1 MTETVQHAIILAD
14 TDPLRRLQLTTTFE
28 RWYGKQFT
36 VITATDARD
45 AEQARQGLVAKGV
58 QVVLVA
64 VAEPDQPDVLDTPVP
79 SERTEGGSFAG
90 RLRLVPDVESEVE
103 SRQDDT
109 VLVPFTSA
117 FLSHL
122 NVQQQIS
129 TVQEV
134 DNAIYKW
141 WKGAPQE
148 KQGSLV
154 FSAKITAHFRSK
166 QAFEIR
172 MFLAGSGV
180 TCTWEEAPES
190 DPIVVTVSND
200 HITTLV
206 NPSLAELAAACG
218 LVDPP
223 TTDWYDVVVVGGG
236 PAGLSAALYAGYEY
250 LKTLIIE
257 ADVPGGQISTNPYM
271 ANYLGLPDGITGY
284 QFAQNALTQ
293 IRRSKNVQWE
303 SARKATQIILGSNAQ
318 SPHQVVV
325 AAADA
330 TSLAAGTGASTTYK
344 AGAVIIASG
353 KTWNILTDT
362 DVKGIE
368 QVTGRG
374 VYYLLLP
381 GDIPHTKGAKV
392 VIVGGGDTATGA
404 AWTLLNSKDGPEHIT
419 MVVRGNEIESY
430 IDEIIEYI
438 KQQEKKGRITI
449 LKKSTVK
456 ECKADDKNELSAVVV
471 STDGGSGTTIP
482 ATWMYCLVG
491 YSPNSAWIDKKIDR
505 VTTGAIVTGC
515 GASSTQTN
523 VLGIYAIGDV
533 AYEALSRVGAAAG
546 KGAVAIAELVAYK
559 HSNPA
564 PFPTPK
570 L

>member
-1 MTETVQHAIILAD
+1 M
-14 TDPLRRLQLTTTFE
+14 
-28 RWYGKQFT
+28 
-36 VITATDARD
+36 ITATDARD

-64 VAEPDQPDVLDTPVP
+64 VVEPDQPDAPDTPMP
-79 SERTEGGSFAG
+79 SEWTEEGSLAG

-109 VLVPFTSA
+109 VPVPFTSA
-117 FLSHL
+117 FLSDL
-122 NVQQQIS
+122 NVQQQIGQQQIG
-129 TVQEV
+129 TIQNV

-141 WKGAPQE
+141 WNGARQE
-148 KQGSLV
+148 ERGSLV
-154 FSAKITAHFRSK
+154 VSAEITAHFRSK
-166 QAFEIR
+166 RAFEIR
-172 MFLAGSGV
+172 IFLAGSGV
-180 TCTWEEAPES
+180 NCTWNEAPEG
-190 DPIVVTVSND
+190 DHIIVTVTND
-200 HITTLV
+200 NTIILV
-206 NPSLAELAAACG
+206 DPSLANLAAACG

-236 PAGLSAALYAGYEY
+236 PAGLAAALYAGYEY

-303 SARKATQIILGSNAQ
+303 SARKATKIILGSNAQ
-318 SPHQVVV
+318 SPHQVEV
-325 AAADA
+325 AEVDE
-330 TSLAAGTGASTTYK
+330 TSLAAGAGAPTIYK

-353 KTWNILTDT
+353 ATWNILK
-362 DVKGIE
+362 DVTGIE
-368 QVTGRG
+368 RVTGRG

-381 GDIPHTKGAKV
+381 GDIPHTKGAEV

-404 AWTLLNSKDGPEHIT
+404 AWTLLNSKDGPQHIT
-419 MVVRGNEIESY
+419 MVVRGDKIESY

-438 KQQEKKGRITI
+438 EQKEKEGRITI

-456 ECKADDKNELSAVVV
+456 ECKADNKKELSSVVV
-471 STDGGSGTTIP
+471 STRVASTDGSPETTIETTIS
-482 ATWMYCLVG
+482 ATWMYCLIG

-515 GASSTQTN
+515 GTSSTQTN

-533 AYEALSRVGAAAG
+533 AYESLARVGAAAG

-559 HSNPA
+559 SSNPA
-564 PFPTPK
+564 PFPKPK